1 MPIPPAKAK
10 ANGRKPAALRAC
22 EIETRSASD
31 VKRYGTSMTANTAS
45 EPPTTYAAQRRRAAR
60 PASGI
65 MSSAAIATAPERV
78 NTSGARLYDVSERT
92 TSWLPY

>member
-1 MPIPPAKAK
+1 
-10 ANGRKPAALRAC
+10 
-22 EIETRSASD
+22 
-31 VKRYGTSMTANTAS
+31 MTANTAS
-45 EPPTTYAAQRRRAAR
+45 DPPATYAAQRRLAAK

-92 TSWLPY
+92 TSWLPYCSNARCSSPASGETERVSFTIGRSQSR